1 MAITKTVNLQRMEV
15 YPVADSGAESTTN
28 AANPSVMVVY
38 DVVFD
43 DSTDDE
49 LPTSSPQ
56 VKHLHRFVVS
66 HDDEGVES
74 STATDVTGELQIVQ
88 DVCAA
93 LWTD

>member
-15 YPVADSGAESTTN
+15 YPAPEPDAESTTN
-28 AANPSVMVVY
+28 AGNPSVMVVY
-38 DVVFD
+38 NVVFD

-49 LPTSSPQ
+49 LPTSSTQ
-56 VKHLHRFVVS
+56 VKHLNRFVVS
-66 HDDEGVES
+66 YDDEGTES
-74 STATDVTGELQIVQ
+74 SAATDVTGELQIVQ

>member
-1 MAITKTVNLQRMEV
+1 MAITKTKTLQRMEV
-15 YPVADSGAESTTN
+15 YPASDSSAESTTN
-28 AANPSVMVVY
+28 QGNPSVMVNY
-38 DVVFD
+38 QIMFD

-49 LPTSSPQ
+49 LPAPSPLT
-56 VKHLHRFVVS
+56 KHMHRYVVTYA
-66 HDDEGVES
+66 DDGTES

>member
-1 MAITKTVNLQRMEV
+1 MTITKTVNLQRMEV
-15 YPVADSGAESTTN
+15 YPAADSGAESTTN

-38 DVVFD
+38 NIAFD

-49 LPTSSPQ
+49 LPTSSTQ
-56 VKHLHRFVVS
+56 VKHLNRFVVS
-66 HDDEGVES
+66 YDDEGVES